1 MNQNINFTLL
11 GLLVVVLIALI
22 TMSFYYDGQY
32 TNLSDKYKQS
42 LSQNSNLTHQL
53 FLVQEQIVEKNTELS
68 EKIKNLNLSS
78 SEVTKFQAVNR
89 DLDEK
94 ISKMDFEEIYKSINN
109 LKFKANSI
117 GDAELKAKLNTEIKD
132 LERELM
138 ELETLIVDAKNVL
151 EEE

>member
-109 LKFKANSI
+109 LKFKANSLENA
-117 GDAELKAKLNTEIKD
+117 DEKNELNNEIKD

-138 ELETLIVDAKNVL
+138 ELETLIVGAKKVL